1 MPHDRPATIPPA
13 DRDVFVWIFRALVE
27 LLQRDRSAAELAQ
40 GIQRIETAIGV
51 LQTQG
56 TQLMA
61 DITLAKDQLVALNT
75 ATNTLQTSVDDV
87 IAADQ
92 AEDDAFRAEIAELKA
107 QIAAGGAVTQQ
118 DLDDLAAGMGGT
130 TATLQAISAALGQM
144 GSNPSQ
150 PIPPVD
156 IPPVVPPEP

>member
-1 MPHDRPATIPPA
+1 MPPLRPDKHRPEKLEHHVTVHLNGGQSSDGVSQKLTEILN
-13 DRDVFVWIFRALVE
+13 AL
-27 LLQRDRSAAELAQ
+27 
-40 GIQRIETAIGV
+40 GV
-51 LQTQG
+51 LTTQG

-61 DITLAKDQLVALNT
+61 DIMLAKAALDALNAT
-75 ATNTLQTSVDDV
+75 TNTLQTSVDDV

-92 AEDDAFRAEIAELKA
+92 AEDDAFRAEIQALKD
-107 QIAAGGAVTQQ
+107 QIAAGGVVTQQ

>member
-1 MPHDRPATIPPA
+1 MAQIRPDKHRPEKLEHHVTVHI
-13 DRDVFVWIFRALVE
+13 DGGGQSSDGVSEKLTQILNAL
-27 LLQRDRSAAELAQ
+27 
-40 GIQRIETAIGV
+40 GV
-51 LQTQG
+51 LTTQG

-61 DITLAKDQLVALNT
+61 DVTFAKEQLVVLNT
-75 ATNTLQTSVDDV
+75 VTNTLQASVDDV

-92 AEDDAFRAEIAELKA
+92 AEDDAFRAEIQDLKD

-144 GSNPSQ
+144 GSNPTN

-156 IPPVVPPEP
+156 IPPVVTPEP